1 MAEETPKF
9 DPKLEEGIAYFE
21 KMLQLMPDDRTTLE
35 FLCVAYEQID
45 EKEKQ
50 RKALCSLVGV
60 LLKEKD
66 LESADRIAERL
77 AEYHTPD
84 AQAAVLRVR
93 AAHAQAAPRPSPAQ
107 AATAAIPEAAHV
119 PSSETPTAD
128 AAVAAPSRDAYVHLA
143 LKAQGELINLL
154 AQRHVIDEGF
164 VPTLRQRLAELAEA
178 PGCFLISA
186 LAILEKENTAIAE
199 DVAAYLADTAGTPPI
214 PLEAFDLQGE
224 FPRMLPELMVRI
236 RGVMPFA
243 KLGDTL
249 LVAVLDPL
257 DTTLKQEIETALNQP
272 CRFYLAHPRTMEEIL
287 DKFFADKQPTAD
299 GHAEGEGQGAS

>member
-35 FLCVAYEQID
+35 FLCVAYEQIG

-50 RKALCSLVGV
+50 RKALCSLAGV
-60 LLKEKD
+60 LIKEKD

-93 AAHAQAAPRPSPAQ
+93 AAHAQTAPRPSPAQ
-107 AATAAIPEAAHV
+107 AAAAAEPAAAHAA
-119 PSSETPTAD
+119 PSETP
-128 AAVAAPSRDAYVHLA
+128 AAAAAPSRDAYVHIA

-199 DVAAYLADTAGTPPI
+199 NVAAYLADTAGTPPI

-287 DKFFADKQPTAD
+287 DKLFADKQPAAD
-299 GHAEGEGQGAS
+299 GNAEGTGQGAS

>member
-35 FLCVAYEQID
+35 FLCVAYEQIG

-50 RKALCSLVGV
+50 RKALCSLAGV
-60 LLKEKD
+60 LIKEKD

-93 AAHAQAAPRPSPAQ
+93 AAHAQTTPRPSPAQ
-107 AATAAIPEAAHV
+107 AAAAAEPATALASP
-119 PSSETPTAD
+119 SETP
-128 AAVAAPSRDAYVHLA
+128 AAAAAPSRDAYVHIA

-199 DVAAYLADTAGTPPI
+199 NVAAYLADTAGTPPI

-257 DTTLKQEIETALNQP
+257 DATLKQEIEAALNQP

-287 DKFFADKQPTAD
+287 DKLFADKQPTAD
-299 GHAEGEGQGAS
+299 GTAEGAGQGAS

>member
-35 FLCVAYEQID
+35 FLCVAYEQIG

-50 RKALCSLVGV
+50 RKALCSLAGV
-60 LLKEKD
+60 LIKEKD

-93 AAHAQAAPRPSPAQ
+93 AAHAQTAPRPSPAQ
-107 AATAAIPEAAHV
+107 ATVAAEPAAAHAA
-119 PSSETPTAD
+119 PSETP
-128 AAVAAPSRDAYVHLA
+128 AAAAAPSRDAYVHIA

-199 DVAAYLADTAGTPPI
+199 NVAAYLADTAGTPPI

-287 DKFFADKQPTAD
+287 DKLFADKQPAAD
-299 GHAEGEGQGAS
+299 GNAEGAGQGAS

>member
-35 FLCVAYEQID
+35 FLCVAYEQIG

-50 RKALCSLVGV
+50 RKALCSLAGV
-60 LLKEKD
+60 LIKEKD

-93 AAHAQAAPRPSPAQ
+93 AAHAQTAPRPSPAQ
-107 AATAAIPEAAHV
+107 ATVAAEPAAAHAA
-119 PSSETPTAD
+119 PSETP
-128 AAVAAPSRDAYVHLA
+128 AAAAAPSRDAYVHIA

-199 DVAAYLADTAGTPPI
+199 NVAAYLADTAGTPPI

-287 DKFFADKQPTAD
+287 DKLFADKQPAAD
-299 GHAEGEGQGAS
+299 GNAEGTGQGAA

>member
-35 FLCVAYEQID
+35 FLCVAYEQIG

-50 RKALCSLVGV
+50 RKALCALVGV
-60 LLKEKD
+60 LIKEKD

-93 AAHAQAAPRPSPAQ
+93 AAHAQEVPRPSPTQEAPATAPSTAHAAPSETPAAG
-107 AATAAIPEAAHV
+107 AATA
-119 PSSETPTAD
+119 S
-128 AAVAAPSRDAYVHLA
+128 SRDAYVHIA

-186 LAILEKENTAIAE
+186 LAILEKENTAVAE
-199 DVAAYLADTAGTPPI
+199 SVAAYLADTAGTPPI

-224 FPRMLPELMVRI
+224 FPRMLPDLMVRI

-257 DTTLKQEIETALNQP
+257 DTTLKQEIEAALNRP

-287 DKFFADKQPTAD
+287 DKLFADKQPTAD
-299 GHAEGEGQGAS
+299 ANAEGTTRGVS